1 MDFVK
6 KYRYGV
12 RVLLVGVIFLFGK
25 NGMELVAQT
34 NLNERETIEVEF
46 VETNKIIFVG
56 SEIDKNRSKG
66 CWNGAGDVIVIVVI
80 TYKKMNRLP
89 TRNIN
94 ELAAVFTAGV
104 SFLQ

>member
-1 MDFVK
+1 MNFMK
-6 KYRYGV
+6 KYRYGF

-25 NGMELVAQT
+25 NGTGLAAQI
-34 NLNERETIEVEF
+34 NLSERETIKVEF
-46 VETNKIIFVG
+46 IETNKVIFVE
-56 SEIDKNRSKG
+56 SEIDENRSSG
-66 CWNGAGDVIVIVVI
+66 CWNGAGDVIVTVVI
-80 TYKKMNRLP
+80 TYKKLNRLP